1 MIKAENEAIGSQNDE
16 ASLLSEDK
24 NTFYKKYA
32 KCRHHKI
39 LTQWE
44 KTFTL
49 FLRTLFLLKYP
60 LKMPPIPKAMG
71 VGDAIV
77 TYQVSIAGGLFGP
90 RPGALLEPQNVPQSA
105 LAAPPRHF
113 GRPEP
118 QGKPLLTRHR
128 ASPKVWSLGLTK
140 MYLVAPRLDPEITGA
155 VARERENS
163 SWLNLVRWRQQL
175 NPINFS
181 KHVSQ
186 NPTSS
191 SLKSGRSSQKRWLF
205 EGFTKVYCHNN
216 SLLCRV

>member
-1 MIKAENEAIGSQNDE
+1 MINVDYGYEALGSLNDE

-32 KCRHHKI
+32 MCRHHKI

-44 KTFTL
+44 IGKHLLL

-77 TYQVSIAGGLFGP
+77 TYQVSKAGGAFGP
-90 RPGALLEPQNVPQSA
+90 RQGAQLEPQNVPQSA
-105 LAAPPRHF
+105 LAAPPRHNEAGAAKETF
-113 GRPEP
+113 ANS
-118 QGKPLLTRHR
+118 
-128 ASPKVWSLGLTK
+128 ASRVTKGLELGLTK
-140 MYLVAPRLDPEITGA
+140 MYLVAPRFDPEITG
-155 VARERENS
+155 VARESRENS
-163 SWLNLVRWRQQL
+163 TWLNLVRWRQL

-191 SLKSGRSSQKRWLF
+191 SLKSGRGSQKQAL
-205 EGFTKVYCHNN
+205 
-216 SLLCRV
+216 